1 MVWCS
6 ACAMRYVLFCSVPYT
21 GYDLPDG
28 LINFSRCE
36 LIVLD
41 GMGYYTRYLLIASS
55 DTPDS

>member
-1 MVWCS
+1 
-6 ACAMRYVLFCSVPYT
+6 VLVRCGMFCSVPFHYT
-21 GYDLPDG
+21 GSDLPDG